1 MKRAVLRVV
10 LAVLAGVCVGNAE
23 SATSPAGNSA
33 LAVSY
38 VHWTRAQCAKMD
50 PVPCVP
56 SLVVYVVSSQPGAIG
71 YRVTIAYRTSTG
83 ALATQYLYAARQD
96 NLDYITGQPAGFIP
110 WTFAYFDLR
119 TIDSGDIT
127 VLGVSAL
134 PVQAEAA
141 EVAAPGER
149 Q

>member
-1 MKRAVLRVV
+1 MKHQALRGV
-10 LAVLAGVCVGNAE
+10 LAVLAGVCAGNAQ
-23 SATSPAGNSA
+23 SASS
-33 LAVSY
+33 LSVSY
-38 VHWTRAQCAKMD
+38 VHWTRAQCAKVD
-50 PVPCVP
+50 PIPCVP
-56 SLVVYVVSSQPGAIG
+56 SVVVYVLSSQPGPIG

-83 ALATQYLYAARQD
+83 GLATQYLYAARQD

-110 WTFAYFDLR
+110 WTSAYFDLR

-141 EVAAPGER
+141 EVAAPGES